1 MSLNFKVKECRKK
14 DEAKEEGR
22 EAATKR
28 ETNEEKCEN

>member
-1 MSLNFKVKECRKK
+1 MQEK

-22 EAATKR
+22 EATTKR